1 MPAET
6 PVPGSPGPGRRGG
19 ISPQAYRRITLI
31 ALASITVIVVT
42 GAAVRLTGSGLGC
55 TDWPTCSAGH
65 VAPADVHDAPAM
77 VEFTNRTITGIVSVA
92 VILAVLGSLRR
103 RPRRRDLTLLSLG
116 LVAGVLAQIV
126 LGGLVV
132 LLDLSPKLVMAH
144 FLLSMAIV
152 WNAVVLHHRAG
163 LPDPLPTGSPASTPS
178 PTAPEPPSP
187 LARQVSWASRAVLG
201 IAAVAVFTGTVVT
214 ATGPHAGDKQAARLH
229 YPIADVARVHGMV
242 VMVLLAAVLGVAWLS
257 RQPGAAAGL
266 QDQVSRL
273 LVVLVAQAVVGY
285 TQYFTH
291 VPPLLVGIHVCGA
304 LAVWIS
310 AIQLQLTTSVP
321 RAVPQ
326 PRPEPVAA

>member
-1 MPAET
+1 VPAES
-6 PVPGSPGPGRRGG
+6 PIPGAGRGLSPD
-19 ISPQAYRRITLI
+19 AYRRITLI
-31 ALASITVIVVT
+31 ALASLAVIVVT

-55 TDWPTCSAGH
+55 SDWPTCSQGH
-65 VAPADVHDAPAM
+65 LAPENIHNGPAM
-77 VEFTNRTITGIVSVA
+77 VEFVNRTITGIVSVA

-132 LLDLSPKLVMAH
+132 LLDLSPRLVMAH
-144 FLLSMAIV
+144 FGLSMAIV

-163 LPDPLPTGSPASTPS
+163 LPDEPTPPPIGAGGPSTGGPASG
-178 PTAPEPPSP
+178 
-187 LARQVSWASRAVLG
+187 LARQVAGATRALVGL
-201 IAAVAVFTGTVVT
+201 AAVVVFTGTIVT

-229 YPIADVARVHGMV
+229 LQIDDVARIHGIA
-242 VMVLLAAVLGVAWLS
+242 VMVLLGAVLGVAWLA
-257 RQPGAAAGL
+257 RQPGAPAAL
-266 QDQVSRL
+266 QASVSRL
-273 LVVLVAQAVVGY
+273 LLVLVAQAAVGY

-310 AIQLQLTTSVP
+310 AVQLQLDTAAPRTS
-321 RAVPQ
+321 AVV
-326 PRPEPVAA
+326 RPEPVPA